1 MRKSDNAKLFSTP
14 VTEMS
19 ADERAAHI
27 SDNELIRSHIVERM
41 ERVLVLLSRETGN
54 RKYRKR
60 RHKLGK
66 SPNDI

>member
-1 MRKSDNAKLFSTP
+1 MRNGDNERLFDIP
-14 VTEMS
+14 VARMS

-27 SDNELIRSHIVERM
+27 SENELIRSHITERM

-60 RHKLGK
+60 RHKSEK
-66 SPNDI
+66 SSKDI

>member
-1 MRKSDNAKLFSTP
+1 MRKGDNAKLFSAP
-14 VTEMS
+14 VSEMS
-19 ADERAAHI
+19 EDERAAHI
-27 SDNELIRSHIVERM
+27 SDNELIRAHITERM